1 MHGTGPVLFAGAAI
15 YAYFTLDGAM
25 ARLRM
30 SADECDRLDLFA
42 GKQVR
47 VGLPR
52 REPTGALVTAV
63 RAEPPFAWVEMELNA
78 EPALNRPAAAAR

>member
-1 MHGTGPVLFAGAAI
+1 MRGTGPVLFAGTSI
-15 YAYFTLDGAM
+15 YAYFTLDGDM

-63 RAEPPFAWVEMELNA
+63 RAEPPFAWVEMELRA
-78 EPALNRPAAAAR
+78 EQQLNETPVAAR